1 MTVCGPRDSSGG
13 CSICCVCS
21 RADAVSAFVWP
32 EEPMAYAVYCLGVA
46 IISVILCLC
55 VAAASIIALAK

>member
-1 MTVCGPRDSSGG
+1 M
-13 CSICCVCS
+13 CCVCS
-21 RADAVSAFVWP
+21 QADAVSAFVWS
-32 EEPMAYAVYCLGVA
+32 EEPMAHAVYCLGVA